1 MSNLLPLIRN
11 RLDRLGVVLS
21 ALCAV
26 HCVSGVVLVAFLGI
40 GGGVLLD
47 PRIHEF
53 GLVAAVIIGALGLG
67 MGALRHGRR
76 GPLMMGGT
84 GLALMACGLVVPHGL
99 GEVALTITGVTLLA
113 LAHIGNLRHAH

>member
-1 MSNLLPLIRN
+1 MSKLIPLIRD

-40 GGGVLLD
+40 SGGALLD

-67 MGALRHGRR
+67 TGALRHGRR
-76 GPLMMGGT
+76 GPLMLGGA
-84 GLALMACGLVVPHGL
+84 GLTFMACGLLVPHGL
-99 GEVALTITGVTLLA
+99 GEVVLTVTGVTVLA
-113 LAHIGNLRHAH
+113 AAHIGNLRHAH